1 MAKQQLG
8 TKRICP
14 ETGKKFYDLGRDP
27 VVSPYT
33 GISYPVSAFDLTVKK
48 TTKPDEEPQE
58 TDKDEAE
65 TAEVEAEDTG
75 DVEVVSL
82 EDAEPKGSLDDDD
95 EDDDNA
101 DVIPD
106 IDTTDIDGDD
116 AVNADDDTFLED
128 DDEDSDPAVAVVA
141 GRDDD
146 DT

>member
-33 GISYPVSAFDLTVKK
+33 GISYPLSAFDLTPKK
-48 TTKPDEEPQE
+48 TTKPVEEPVAAEKEE
-58 TDKDEAE
+58 TE
-65 TAEVEAEDTG
+65 TTEAEDTG

-82 EDAEPKGSLDDDD
+82 EDAEPKTLDDDD
-95 EDDDNA
+95 DDDDDNA

-116 AVNADDDTFLED
+116 AVNDDDDTFLED
-128 DDEDSDPAVAVVA
+128 DDDAGPAVAVVS
-141 GRDDD
+141 GRDEDD
-146 DT
+146 S